1 MNNQENNTNINQS
14 QVPVVDVNNKNITPI
29 INIDSNNSVSSTP
42 GVNLQSNNALSAEH
56 AVNVQS
62 NNALSADPGVNLQSN
77 NALNTDPDTNNI
89 TISPT
94 IISENPIQ
102 VSINSEQQSTS
113 EISVTSSST
122 QLPSEQNNSNEKITE
137 KDFIDEALEKQKN
150 KNNIKSNSILFVFLI
165 LAVVSGLIYQLCFRY
180 NTNEIFENNKNNT
193 TPSNDD
199 ASNKDLVVLEDRTG
213 IYTFSGTYTN
223 ENNDSIV
230 EIFAINENKAKVSLT
245 YAEATSVTYANLEN
259 NTLLEENNKTNNNYS
274 IKIEKI
280 DDQINLI
287 SSSGDE
293 NSILNK
299 CSGTYD
305 KKEYESKGWYGT
317 YIFGSSIIYIDEY
330 DTDSVIVNITNINKE
345 HVINKVTDKSLEF
358 ESNENNI
365 NIKLKIEKS
374 NNGIVV
380 TASSSDA
387 QSEYNKISGNY
398 IRKN

>member
-14 QVPVVDVNNKNITPI
+14 QMPEVNLNNANTTPI
-29 INIDSNNSVSSTP
+29 VNIDSNLTVNTAPVVSVETNNAVSSNP
-42 GVNLQSNNALSAEH
+42 
-56 AVNVQS
+56 AVNVES
-62 NNALSADPGVNLQSN
+62 NNTVSPTV
-77 NALNTDPDTNNI
+77 NNI
-89 TISPT
+89 NSTT
-94 IISENPIQ
+94 VSEIPVE
-102 VSINSEQQSTS
+102 VSVNSELQQICP
-113 EISVTSSST
+113 EISTTPSST
-122 QLPSEQNNSNEKITE
+122 EIPLEENNSNGEKNVE
-137 KDFIDEALEKQKN
+137 KDFIDEELEKQKN
-150 KNNIKSNSILFVFLI
+150 KNNVKSNSILFVFLI
-165 LAVVSGLIYQLCFRY
+165 LAVVSGVIYQLCFRY
-180 NTNEIFENNKNNT
+180 NTNKIFENNKNNT
-193 TPSNDD
+193 STSSDD

-259 NTLLEENNKTNNNYS
+259 NTLLEENNKSNNNYS

-317 YIFGSSIIYIDEY
+317 YVFGSSLIYIDEF

-365 NIKLKIEKS
+365 NVKLKIEKS
-374 NNGIVV
+374 DNGIVV

-398 IRKN
+398 LKKNK